1 MTQATTQIKN
11 LSSSKSYYLNEI
23 KAQRCR
29 NSFYYF
35 FKTFWNVLE
44 SETLVDNWHIKY
56 LCDELQIVAERV
68 FNREKKE
75 YDLIINIPPGTTK
88 STTAT
93 VMFNAWCWAVDPR
106 VRVISS
112 SYSNS
117 LSIDHAIKTRDIVRS
132 DLYHE
137 MFGIELKED
146 QSGKSQYKNTEGGE
160 RIATSTGGTVTGK
173 HGHFIIIDD
182 PINPKGAASEK
193 ERENANSHIKN
204 TLNTRKVDK
213 EVSVTILIMQ
223 RLHEDDP
230 TGALLKRSNVKHI
243 CLPAELSDRVQ
254 PEALKENYVDG
265 LLDPDRLSHSVLAQS
280 KEDLGSYGYSG
291 QFMQAP
297 SPEGGGVWQK
307 WFIPVPDKEFDEL
320 ELERYGTDWDLAYTE
335 KQGNSASA
343 YACSGRIGE
352 KIYIDKAGYVFKEF
366 PDLINF
372 MGNLP
377 QPHYIEGKASG
388 KSAKQTLT
396 KQGIN
401 AIEIDVT
408 GGDKVARARMA
419 TPTAESGRVYVR
431 ESLLD
436 FLYFDDKQGIL
447 KFPNASH
454 DDLADVISQLI
465 QRHRKTKKLQIFSV

>member
-1 MTQATTQIKN
+1 MKN
-11 LSSSKSYYLNEI
+11 LPNLKSYSVKLEAELC
-23 KAQRCR
+23 KR
-29 NSFYYF
+29 SFYYF
-35 FKTFWNVLE
+35 FKTYWSVLE
-44 SETLVDNWHIKY
+44 SEDLVDNWHIKY
-56 LCDELQIVAERV
+56 LCDELQIVADRV

-132 DLYHE
+132 DLYKE

-265 LLDPDRLSHSVLAQS
+265 LLDPDRLSQSVLAQS

-291 QFMQAP
+291 QFMQSP

-307 WFIPVPDKEFDEL
+307 WFIPVPDNEFPSGLID
-320 ELERYGTDWDLAYTE
+320 YGTDWDLAYTE

-343 YACSGRIGE
+343 YVVSGKKE
-352 KIYIDKAGYVFKEF
+352 NDIYIDDIGYEFLEF
-366 PDLINF
+366 PDLIRYIKKQ
-372 MGNLP
+372 P

-396 KQGIN
+396 HEGIN
-401 AIEIDVT
+401 AIEIDVS

-419 TPTAESGRVYVR
+419 TPTAEAGRVYVR
-431 ESLLD
+431 ESILEK
-436 FLYFDDKQGIL
+436 LYHDEKQGIL

-454 DDLADVISQLI
+454 DDLADTLSQAI
-465 QRHRKTKKLQIFSV
+465 QRHAKSEQLFFA